1 MMTGLDEI
9 HIEAYI
15 LCKYVLTEVLISP
28 AAHTVFPHLI
38 HPRPSPGPYGKLP
51 TGLVHLSAVQNYLW
65 PGLALFSK
73 TAAMPVPW
81 MSLEGAAV
89 PTVWPENS
97 SCRYT
102 SHQPCDTA
110 HLPSAQRHPD
120 SKDFSPA
127 GATAFNLQAW
137 DQTFLLS
144 GEKSPQQLSFTC
156 IVLKVKSERL
166 LEGLQPWTMNILVY
180 NWTKT
185 MARLV
190 EVKSFSVKE
199 NLGGKRNNS
208 ETKKENKQQQK

>member
-1 MMTGLDEI
+1 MKYTLK
-9 HIEAYI
+9 HIYF
-15 LCKYVLTEVLISP
+15 CKCLNRGF
-28 AAHTVFPHLI
+28 HFPHCLPISSTLI
-38 HPRPSPGPYGKLP
+38 PP
-51 TGLVHLSAVQNYLW
+51 LVLMGASYWSCHLSAVQNYLW

-127 GATAFNLQAW
+127 GATASNLQAW
-137 DQTFLLS
+137 DQAFLLS
-144 GEKSPQQLSFTC
+144 GGKKSSTAEFHLHS
-156 IVLKVKSERL
+156 S
-166 LEGLQPWTMNILVY
+166 
-180 NWTKT
+180 
-185 MARLV
+185 
-190 EVKSFSVKE
+190 
-199 NLGGKRNNS
+199 
-208 ETKKENKQQQK
+208 